1 MAELK
6 RLLVFGDT
14 HIPTRA
20 TSIPEEFYSHI
31 EDTDYSLALIT
42 GDLVQEQAMRDSL
55 PPLPPSHMVQG
66 NMDFG
71 GGHDF
76 QKTMDIEEFHILLL
90 HGTQLSPRG
99 NISELW
105 EIAQNVGADI
115 AIHGHTHDPSIDLY
129 KSRLLL
135 NPGTIT
141 GATGGR
147 GGRKEASFIELYI
160 SQEKVSVI
168 LFVSD
173 WKRVEKSV
181 SRFIRTSAG
190 IRRIG

>member
-6 RLLVFGDT
+6 RILVFGDT

-20 TSIPEEFYSHI
+20 TSIPEEFYCHI
-31 EDTDYSLALIT
+31 EDTDYDLALIT
-42 GDLVQEQAMRDSL
+42 GDLVQEQAMRNSL
-55 PPLPPSHMVQG
+55 PPLPPSHMVHG

-71 GGHDF
+71 GEHDF
-76 QKTMDIEEFHILLL
+76 QKTMDIEEFHILLI

-99 NISELW
+99 SISELW
-105 EIAQNVGADI
+105 EIAQQVGADI
-115 AIHGHTHDPSIDLY
+115 AIHGHTHDSSIDLC

-147 GGRKEASFIELYI
+147 GGRKEASFIELHI
-160 SQEKVSVI
+160 GQGKVSVT
-168 LFVSD
+168 LFASD
-173 WKRVEKSV
+173 WKRVKKSV
-181 SRFIRTSAG
+181 SDFLKTSAG
-190 IRRIG
+190 IRRIE